1 MLKCGHVHHFKKHD
15 KRPEFENVR
24 NFPIPKCICGFKG
37 TLRNLE
43 YSFLSEYPWAT
54 LIKFSGKMGG
64 TIAKQGLYDIMHGHP
79 NWELYLD
86 TMAYRT
92 YGYADRSFSLT
103 FWIFY
108 FAVAERGKIYRPR
121 TLGIKEAPSEAMGLE
136 KKQATCKTQCHSGL
150 LMELSSSQGSDS
162 HVVWYWG
169 S

>member
-1 MLKCGHVHHFKKHD
+1 MLKCGHVHHFKKYD

-64 TIAKQGLYDIMHGHP
+64 TIAKQGLYDIMHDHP
-79 NWELYLD
+79 NWELYPD

-92 YGYADRSFSLT
+92 YGYAHRSFSLT
-103 FWIFY
+103 FWIF
-108 FAVAERGKIYRPR
+108 
-121 TLGIKEAPSEAMGLE
+121 TLQWQKEAKSTGLGLWAS
-136 KKQATCKTQCHSGL
+136 KKPPQKPWDWRRNKRHARHSAIQVYWWSFRALRDLTAT
-150 LMELSSSQGSDS
+150 
-162 HVVWYWG
+162 
-169 S
+169 